1 MSVVPSIIALKI
13 TALLV
18 FRREL
23 TTSGHLHP
31 IFLFLHLD
39 LGRAVPSCCAARGVI
54 VWSLDPTDIIRLP
67 CRSGGSW
74 SPHYI
79 LLWIANDQKTAPMRP
94 ARAKQARH
102 ARSGMRTKLTRVNA
116 IRRFRA
122 QHYV

>member
-1 MSVVPSIIALKI
+1 MSMNKPDIEQVQRAVA
-13 TALLV
+13 
-18 FRREL
+18 
-23 TTSGHLHP
+23 TSLHEHWV
-31 IFLFLHLD
+31 LFL
-39 LGRAVPSCCAARGVI
+39 PSCCAARGVI

-94 ARAKQARH
+94 ARAKQARN